1 MKKKLESE
9 NLQTITIAENK
20 VVWMDKHEIWVNNRM
35 FDIHSKILKN
45 GVYTFTGLYDE
56 KETLLVEKH
65 KRSSEKNNHE
75 NKLISL
81 LFKCLQNIF
90 SSSIYFNSETS
101 TRGFHVNN
109 FLTSSLANPFLARLT
124 PPPKYP
130 LLLS

>member
-1 MKKKLESE
+1 MKEKLESE

-20 VVWMDKHEIWVNNRM
+20 VVWMDKNEIWINNSM

-65 KRSSEKNNHE
+65 KRSSEKNNNE
-75 NKLISL
+75 NKLISQ

-90 SSSIYFNSETS
+90 SSSIYCNSETS

-109 FLTSSLANPFLARLT
+109 FLTPPLANPFLARLT
-124 PPPKYP
+124 PPPQYP